1 MCHACKSSSRCL
13 LAAVLTLTFAGTLL
27 AEQKSKATRCMSVS
41 IEFSLKAGEGFQQ
54 EIGNL
59 TFDVRP
65 DTTPEKPNGWTFSI
79 HGVGGDDFIAPVN
92 IPLRF
97 NPSQILGSGYGLSAS
112 ESLKTL
118 RELPFLLSDSDYEL
132 VVPLWR
138 DALWPYSAP
147 DPDHA
152 ADKYISTLARLPLGL
167 FRLKPLKADIS
178 QDDHIR
184 AASFEASFI
193 IPSGSPLDPSLK
205 RRLSPCPR
213 PFKQKK

>member
-1 MCHACKSSSRCL
+1 MRHARKNSSRCL
-13 LAAVLTLTFAGTLL
+13 LAAALTLIFAGTLL
-27 AEQKSKATRCMSVS
+27 TEQKSKATRCMSVS

-59 TFDVRP
+59 MFDVRP
-65 DTTPEKPNGWTFSI
+65 DAAPDRPNGWTFSI
-79 HGVGGDDFIAPVN
+79 YGKGGDDFIAPVN

-97 NPSQILGSGYGLSAS
+97 NPSQILGPGYGLSAR
-112 ESLKTL
+112 ESLQTP

-152 ADKYISTLARLPLGL
+152 ADKYTSTIAKLPLGL
-167 FRLKPLKADIS
+167 LKLKPLKVDIS
-178 QDDHIR
+178 PDDLIHS
-184 AASFEASFI
+184 ANFEASLI
-193 IPSGSPLDPSLK
+193 IPFGSRLDPSLK
-205 RRLSPCPR
+205 QHPFPCPR
-213 PFKQKK
+213 PFR